1 VPKRRNAIPL
11 FAILLFLGTLA
22 VYSPTL
28 KNGFVNYDDPAY
40 LTENPQ
46 VMQGLTLENVK
57 WAFRST
63 AEANWHPLSWISHML
78 DVQWFGLRAEGHHAQ
93 SIFWHAVN
101 VVLLFVLLAKV
112 TGFVGRSAVVA
123 GLFAVHP
130 LNVEAVSWVAERKT
144 VLCTFFFLLTLAA
157 YGWYAKRSGVGRYT
171 LLAFLFAMSL
181 MSKPTAITL
190 PLALLLIDFWPL
202 ERFPGTSLS
211 RLITEKMPL
220 FLMSM
225 ASAAITI
232 YAQRVGGAVG
242 VMEAL
247 PLGMRVKNAIY
258 SYFLYIEKAVYP
270 SKLAV
275 FYPHPEG
282 TLGIWKVLASAVV
295 LVVVTTLFWRL
306 RRRRYLVAGWGW
318 FLVSLLPMVGIVQ
331 VGRQGWADRYAYIP
345 LWGLFVIAVWLA
357 SEGAAR
363 ISLSRTG
370 QGAIAIAVL
379 LGYAAA
385 TYIQIGY
392 WKNSYTLFSH
402 AIQVTNGNSIAEGNL
417 GSALMDMGRPD
428 LAVPHLQRALQITPS
443 MAIAHYNLGTLLHR
457 ANQLPEARQEYL
469 LAVKYASDPQEAA
482 QAHNNLGV
490 LLNQLGEKDE
500 ALAEFT
506 QAIAANPREQNSLI
520 GRGMIEFDAGRF
532 DTAIQDFGRAAR
544 VSPSALANYWQG
556 RVLEEKGQIAA
567 SAAAYREA
575 LKIAPDFA
583 DAQVRLNAL
592 QKSEQK

>member
-1 VPKRRNAIPL
+1 
-11 FAILLFLGTLA
+11 
-22 VYSPTL
+22 
-28 KNGFVNYDDPAY
+28 
-40 LTENPQ
+40 
-46 VMQGLTLENVK
+46 
-57 WAFRST
+57 
-63 AEANWHPLSWISHML
+63 
-78 DVQWFGLRAEGHHAQ
+78 
-93 SIFWHAVN
+93 
-101 VVLLFVLLAKV
+101 
-112 TGFVGRSAVVA
+112 
-123 GLFAVHP
+123 
-130 LNVEAVSWVAERKT
+130 
-144 VLCTFFFLLTLAA
+144 
-157 YGWYAKRSGVGRYT
+157 
-171 LLAFLFAMSL
+171 
-181 MSKPTAITL
+181 
-190 PLALLLIDFWPL
+190 
-202 ERFPGTSLS
+202 
-211 RLITEKMPL
+211 
-220 FLMSM
+220 
-225 ASAAITI
+225 
-232 YAQRVGGAVG
+232 
-242 VMEAL
+242 VMEVL

-275 FYPHPEG
+275 FYPHPEA

-295 LVVVTTLFWRL
+295 LVAVTTLFWRL

-318 FLVSLLPMVGIVQ
+318 FLVSLLPMIGIVQ

-370 QGAIAIAVL
+370 QVASAMAVL
-379 LGYAAA
+379 LGYSAA

-392 WKNSYTLFSH
+392 WENSYTLFAH

-417 GSALMDMGRPD
+417 GSALMETGRPD
-428 LAVPHLQRALQITPS
+428 LAVVHLQRALQITPS

-457 ANQLPEARQEYL
+457 ANQLPEARQEYQ

-532 DTAIQDFGRAAR
+532 DVALQDFGRAAR
-544 VSPSALANYWQG
+544 VSPSAFANYWQG

-567 SAAAYREA
+567 SDAAYREA
-575 LKIAPDFA
+575 LRIAPEFA
-583 DAQVRLNAL
+583 DAQVRLNIL
-592 QKSEQK
+592 EKSEQK